1 MLKTDE
7 LRTKALA
14 SLVTPETLANEL
26 PISQEIISNIT
37 SARQRIEAILTGE
50 DKRLLV
56 IIGPCSIHD
65 PKAAKEYATKLNQQK
80 ARFHD
85 RLEPILKNRVP
96 LLVGK
101 ALFLILSLITLVM
114 LMKAFVLQGNC

>member
-37 SARQRIEAILTGE
+37 SARQRIEAIL
-50 DKRLLV
+50 
-56 IIGPCSIHD
+56 HW
-65 PKAAKEYATKLNQQK
+65 
-80 ARFHD
+80 
-85 RLEPILKNRVP
+85 
-96 LLVGK
+96 
-101 ALFLILSLITLVM
+101 
-114 LMKAFVLQGNC
+114 

>member
-56 IIGPCSIHD
+56 IIGPCSIH
-65 PKAAKEYATKLNQQK
+65 AVSYTHL
-80 ARFHD
+80 
-85 RLEPILKNRVP
+85 
-96 LLVGK
+96 
-101 ALFLILSLITLVM
+101 TLPTNTVT
-114 LMKAFVLQGNC
+114 CRSRWSPYH